1 MLKNPQE
8 SSRILKNPQ
17 ESPQESQAKYHRHQP
32 LSEPSKCFQMLPDAP
47 RYFRMLQRNPSD
59 VAVGKGW
66 RRGGVNSTFADVRRM
81 FDGRWIKMI
90 DRRHRPPSSLLPPS
104 SLPPPHLRG
113 HCHPHPPPYL
123 PLLPSATQ
131 SSFIRPHPPPRFP
144 SASFSI
150 RLNSSQDQA
159 ARLLN

>member
-1 MLKNPQE
+1 MLPDA
-8 SSRILKNPQ
+8 SR
-17 ESPQESQAKYHRHQP
+17 
-32 LSEPSKCFQMLPDAP
+32 CFQMLRDTSGCFSGTLPTWQWG
-47 RYFRMLQRNPSD
+47 R
-59 VAVGKGW
+59 GGEG
-66 RRGGVNSTFADVRRM
+66 GGVNSTFADVRRM

-131 SSFIRPHPPPRFP
+131 SSFIRRPVSHPLHSPYV
-144 SASFSI
+144 SI
-150 RLNSSQDQA
+150 RVKTK
-159 ARLLN
+159 LLGFLIEIQ